1 MIIMKRILFTL
12 LALVGLACANA
23 AETINVTSIEEN
35 FYVPSDAQYEPYYRC
50 DMFAEDGLKYSFVI
64 EKRLDSNG
72 MPVDGRAYTLSD
84 MDDWASYV
92 MGGMYEYYDF
102 TSVNFVRTVTP
113 AGKVNITAKV
123 TDERKKS
130 YTLVYGESE
139 GQTYTF
145 NATMGQAAYYG
156 TYTGVNGD
164 WNLLLADGTE
174 DNPNIFAEI
183 CIITPDG
190 EHIAGNYSMADGT
203 VSTDGTTVFYVNGKS
218 VDVKSGSINLSCIET
233 ESGPAYNIN
242 AAFKDANG
250 NNYVINRSIIQ
261 FFAYDILGY
270 MAAEQTGQDIDY
282 MITLKDT
289 ETTAIDFANDALR
302 HNNDKAGKK
311 FLRDG
316 KIVIKRDGK
325 TFNVNGVR

>member
-1 MIIMKRILFTL
+1 MKKILLFL
-12 LALVGLACANA
+12 LALISFASVN
-23 AETINVTSIEEN
+23 AETIINVTSIEEG

-64 EKRLDSNG
+64 EKRLDVNG
-72 MPVDGRAYTLSD
+72 APVDGRAYTLGD

-92 MGGMYEYYDF
+92 MGGMFEYYDY

-123 TDERKKS
+123 TDERKKT
-130 YTLVYGESE
+130 YTLVYGESD

-156 TYTGVNGD
+156 TATGKEGD
-164 WNLLLADGTE
+164 WQLLLADGTE
-174 DNPNIFAEI
+174 DDPNIFAEI
-183 CIITPDG
+183 CITTPDG
-190 EHIAGNYSMADGT
+190 EHIAGNYSMEKGT
-203 VSTDGTTVFYVNGKS
+203 VSTDGTTVFHVNGKEIE
-218 VDVKSGSINLSCIET
+218 VKSGSINLSCIET

-242 AAFKDANG
+242 AAFKDDNG
-250 NNYVINRSIIQ
+250 NSYVINRSIIQ
-261 FFAYDILGY
+261 FFAYDVYGY

-289 ETTAIDFANDALR
+289 ETTAIREVQSKDS
-302 HNNDKAGKK
+302 KSVSK
-311 FLRDG
+311 FLRNG
-316 KIVIKRDGK
+316 RMLIKRGDKTYNVDGS
-325 TFNVNGVR
+325 VR

>member
-1 MIIMKRILFTL
+1 ML

-23 AETINVTSIEEN
+23 AETINVVSIEEN

-50 DMFAEDGLKYSFVI
+50 DMFAGDGLKYSFVI
-64 EKRLDSNG
+64 EKRLDSTG
-72 MPVDGRAYTLSD
+72 MPVNDRVYTLSD

-92 MGGMYEYYDF
+92 MGGMFEYYDY

-123 TDERKKS
+123 TDERGKS
-130 YTLVYGESE
+130 YTLVYGESD

-164 WNLLLADGTE
+164 WQLLLADGTE
-174 DNPNIFAEI
+174 DDPNIFAEI
-183 CIITPDG
+183 CITTPDG

-203 VSTDGTTVFYVNGKS
+203 VSTDGTTIFLVNGKEIE
-218 VDVKSGSINLSCIET
+218 VKSGSINLSCIET
-233 ESGPAYNIN
+233 ESGPAYNVT
-242 AAFKDANG
+242 AAFQDANG
-250 NNYVINRSIIQ
+250 NNYVINRTIIQ
-261 FFAYDILGY
+261 FFAYDIYGY
-270 MAAEQTGQDIDY
+270 SVAQQTGQDIDY
-282 MITLKDT
+282 MITLKDS
-289 ETTAIDFANDALR
+289 ETTAISSASADDALR
-302 HNNDKAGKK
+302 HDNDKVGKK
-311 FLRDG
+311 FISNG

-325 TFNVNGVR
+325 SFNVNGTRK

>member
-1 MIIMKRILFTL
+1 MKKILLFL
-12 LALVGLACANA
+12 LALISFASVN
-23 AETINVTSIEEN
+23 AETIINVTSIEEG

-64 EKRLDSNG
+64 EKRLDVNG
-72 MPVDGRAYTLSD
+72 APVDGRAYTLGD
-84 MDDWASYV
+84 MDDWASYA
-92 MGGMYEYYDF
+92 MAGMYEYYDY

-123 TDERKKS
+123 TDERKKT
-130 YTLVYGESE
+130 YTLVYGESD

-156 TYTGVNGD
+156 TATGKEGD
-164 WNLLLADGTE
+164 WQLLLADGTE
-174 DNPNIFAEI
+174 DDPNIFAEI
-183 CIITPDG
+183 CITTPDG

-203 VSTDGTTVFYVNGKS
+203 VSTDGTTVFHVNGKEIE
-218 VDVKSGSINLSCIET
+218 VKSGSINLSCIET

-242 AAFKDANG
+242 AAFKDDNG
-250 NNYVINRSIIQ
+250 NSYVINRSIIQ
-261 FFAYDILGY
+261 FFAYDVYGY

-289 ETTAIDFANDALR
+289 ETTAIREVQSKDS
-302 HNNDKAGKK
+302 KSVSK
-311 FLRDG
+311 FLRNG
-316 KIVIKRDGK
+316 RMLIKRGDKTYNVDGS
-325 TFNVNGVR
+325 VR

>member
-1 MIIMKRILFTL
+1 MKKILLFL
-12 LALVGLACANA
+12 LALISFASVN
-23 AETINVTSIEEN
+23 AETIINVTSIEEG

-64 EKRLDSNG
+64 EKRLDVNG
-72 MPVDGRAYTLSD
+72 APVDGRAYTLGD

-92 MGGMYEYYDF
+92 MAGMYEYYDY

-123 TDERKKS
+123 TDERKKT
-130 YTLVYGESE
+130 YTLVYGESD

-156 TYTGVNGD
+156 TATGKEGD
-164 WNLLLADGTE
+164 WQLLLADGTE
-174 DNPNIFAEI
+174 DDPNIFAEI
-183 CIITPDG
+183 CITTPDG

-203 VSTDGTTVFYVNGKS
+203 VSTDGTTVFHVNGKEIE
-218 VDVKSGSINLSCIET
+218 VKSGSINLSCIET

-242 AAFKDANG
+242 AAFKDDNG
-250 NNYVINRSIIQ
+250 NSYVINRSIIQ
-261 FFAYDILGY
+261 FFAYDVYGY

-289 ETTAIDFANDALR
+289 ETTAIREVQSKDS
-302 HNNDKAGKK
+302 KSVSK
-311 FLRDG
+311 FLRNG
-316 KIVIKRDGK
+316 RMLIKRGDKTYNVDGS
-325 TFNVNGVR
+325 VR